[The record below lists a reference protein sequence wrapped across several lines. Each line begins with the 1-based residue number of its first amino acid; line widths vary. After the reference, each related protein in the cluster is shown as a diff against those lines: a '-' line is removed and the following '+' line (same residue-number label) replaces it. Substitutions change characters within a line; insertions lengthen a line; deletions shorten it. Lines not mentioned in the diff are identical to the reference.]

1 MARAVRPRSP
11 RLNPLRPFARC
22 IVGVERRPRPGGG
35 KLTLSL
41 TSSAG
46 ELELWVTVNWS
57 EPYVE
62 NGPLRHRL
70 HLTVLQPLALRSL
83 KSTIL
88 PHRPASAW
96 RLSWTRLLS
105 VSCSYRQGMTMHTS
119 TARSK
124 TVVVR
129 TNGSGTGSQLSAVT
143 ASRRGWALPSKAAQ
157 QIRVVIGPWANGGLA
172 PESSPAWLADQRS
185 QSVGR
190 GGQKDPV

>member
-35 KLTLSL
+35 GIDAFADQQRWRTG
-41 TSSAG
+41 AAGDG
-46 ELELWVTVNWS
+46 ELERALRGERAAPSSSASDRARRVAGRELQQRGLSCPPRVRLS
-57 EPYVE
+57 KAVSHPRQFIAVE
-62 NGPLRHRL
+62 RRQ
-70 HLTVLQPLALRSL
+70 LQPLAFRSL

-88 PHRPASAW
+88 PHRSA
-96 RLSWTRLLS
+96 
-105 VSCSYRQGMTMHTS
+105 
-119 TARSK
+119 
-124 TVVVR
+124 
-129 TNGSGTGSQLSAVT
+129 
-143 ASRRGWALPSKAAQ
+143 WALPSKAAQ

-185 QSVGR
+185 QSVGL